1 MTLTA
6 ALRVMISPLPLMKAE
21 LAMEAPKG
29 DVSLTVAPKVIVTP
43 APALTFRLVL
53 AHSPDYPSG

>member
-1 MTLTA
+1 M
-6 ALRVMISPLPLMKAE
+6 MAE

-29 DVSLTVAPKVIVTP
+29 DVSVTVAPKVIVTP

-53 AHSPDYPSG
+53 AHSLDYPSG